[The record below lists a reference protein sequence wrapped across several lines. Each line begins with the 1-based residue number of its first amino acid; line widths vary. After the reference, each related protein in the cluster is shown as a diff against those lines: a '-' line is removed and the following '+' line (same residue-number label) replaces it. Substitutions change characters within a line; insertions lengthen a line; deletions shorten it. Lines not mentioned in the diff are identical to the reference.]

1 MHQTLRVNELFVSIQ
16 GESTLAGVPC
26 FFIRL
31 TGCPLR
37 CSWCDTEYAFFKGE
51 DYLIEELVEEAKKSN
66 CKYVEVTGG
75 EPLAQKG
82 TIKLLESLLRENFEV
97 LLETS
102 GALPIDEV
110 PKKVI
115 KIVDIKC
122 PGSGMGG
129 KNLWENFGKLES
141 HDEIKCVISN
151 EDDYK
156 WAKNELLVR
165 NLFNKNII
173 LFSPVAGNVRPEDLA
188 RWIINDR
195 LPVRMQLQIH
205 KIIWPNKERG
215 F

>member
-1 MHQTLRVNELFVSIQ
+1 MHQFLKVNEIFTSIQ
-16 GESTLAGVPC
+16 GESTYAGVPC

-37 CSWCDTEYAFFKGE
+37 CSWCDTEYAFYEGKN
-51 DYLIEELVEEAKKSN
+51 YLIEELVKEAKKSN

-82 TIKLLESLLRENFEV
+82 TIKLLEALLEENFEV

-102 GALPIDEV
+102 GAFSIDDV

-122 PGSGMGG
+122 PGSGMSD
-129 KNLWENFGKLES
+129 KNLWDIFEKLQP
-141 HDEIKCVISN
+141 HDEIKCVIAN
-151 EDDYK
+151 KNDYE
-156 WAKNELLVR
+156 WAKNELTNR
-165 NLFNKNII
+165 ELFNRNNI
-173 LFSPVAGNVRPEDLA
+173 LFSPVKESLAPKDLA
-188 RWIINDR
+188 AWIIEDK
-195 LPVRMQLQIH
+195 LPIRMQVQLH
-205 KIIWPNKERG
+205 KIIWPEKTKG